1 MINAKKMTFA
11 NWTEY
16 DDWLVKNYSEN
27 SIFKVDEVD
36 GKIEVEYCAK
46 NEFQEEMK
54 REEEEKEK
62 AEKAKTAENGN
73 SSEIAK

>member
-1 MINAKKMTFA
+1 MIDAKKMSFA

-27 SIFKVDEVD
+27 SIFKVNEIN

-46 NEFQEEMK
+46 TEFQAEIK

-62 AEKAKTAENGN
+62 LEKAKTLNSGN
-73 SSEIAK
+73 